1 MNDASD
7 KPFEATPRRVL
18 KARRE
23 GNVARSSEFAANLSF
38 AAAGMAVVA
47 NAPLLGAAA
56 CNALSFSLAR
66 RIPAFG
72 SASILAFALLSVGC
86 AAAAGSAAS
95 ILQTG
100 GLTFVGLA
108 PKIERLNPVEG
119 FKRICSRET
128 LAHSLRAALAFTCAA
143 LAMAPLIVIGAA
155 TMLPAASLDQ
165 AAAGAWKA
173 VQEVAV
179 AAVTVGLFFSL
190 AEYGAARG
198 VWLRKLRMSFEERK
212 REAKEEEGDAVVR
225 GRRRAMH
232 RALLRSGLRRI
243 KEAAFVVANPAHV
256 AVALE
261 YHPPEVPVPRLLVRA
276 ADEMALRVRQLAR
289 TFRIPIVENVALA
302 RALYRDGRTGEPIPH
317 AHYVAVAEVV
327 AALSRSPEI
336 AG

>member
-1 MNDASD
+1 MTDASD

-18 KARRE
+18 NARRE

-72 SASILAFALLSVGC
+72 SASILAFALISVGC

-128 LAHSLRAALAFTCAA
+128 LAHSVRAALAFTCAA
-143 LAMAPLIVIGAA
+143 LAMAPLIVVGAA
-155 TMLPAASLDQ
+155 TLLPAASLD
-165 AAAGAWKA
+165 
-173 VQEVAV
+173 
-179 AAVTVGLFFSL
+179 
-190 AEYGAARG
+190 
-198 VWLRKLRMSFEERK
+198 
-212 REAKEEEGDAVVR
+212 
-225 GRRRAMH
+225 
-232 RALLRSGLRRI
+232 
-243 KEAAFVVANPAHV
+243 
-256 AVALE
+256 
-261 YHPPEVPVPRLLVRA
+261 
-276 ADEMALRVRQLAR
+276 
-289 TFRIPIVENVALA
+289 
-302 RALYRDGRTGEPIPH
+302 
-317 AHYVAVAEVV
+317 
-327 AALSRSPEI
+327 
-336 AG
+336 